1 MRSRT
6 ISLALAS
13 CVLLSI
19 GGIVLAGELRDDK
32 GVVVTLD
39 GLSSK
44 APAEWVE
51 EKPSSQLRVN
61 QFKLP
66 GVNGKEPAEL
76 GITFFGEGQGGPV
89 DANVKRWRDM
99 FTTADGKKS
108 DDMGKVETLKV
119 GDVKV
124 TYLDIQGTFLSKVP
138 PFAPNA
144 KTVIKPDHRMLSVI
158 FASKNGPYF
167 IRVVGPTETV
177 DHYKKGFD
185 EWLKNFK

>member
-1 MRSRT
+1 MHSRT
-6 ISLALAS
+6 MILVLAS
-13 CVLLSI
+13 CVLASI
-19 GGIVLAGELRDDK
+19 GGTTLAAEPRDDK

-39 GLSSK
+39 GLRSK

-66 GVNGKEPAEL
+66 GVNGKEAAEV

-99 FTTADGKKS
+99 FTTADGKKG
-108 DDMGKVETLKV
+108 DDMGKVETMNV
-119 GDVKV
+119 GDVRV

-158 FASKNGPYF
+158 FGSKNGPYF

-177 DHYKKGFD
+177 EHYKKGFD